1 MCSFIQLIKGVAA
14 VRTDLDTVIENVEGV
29 RNEVVT
35 GLLEVNHTV
44 RQGTAVIFRSLQ
56 DLRCD
61 MGELQ
66 WSMDQAREENFI
78 YFQDVSSKLKNVK
91 SGLIALEATYVMR
104 EQQKEVSAKYFG
116 VATAVEQLNDG

>member
-1 MCSFIQLIKGVAA
+1 MQLIKGVAA

-35 GLLEVNHTV
+35 GLLEVNHAL
-44 RQGTAVIFRSLQ
+44 RQGTAVIYRSLQ

-66 WSMDQAREENFI
+66 LSMDQAREENSL
-78 YFQDVSSKLKNVK
+78 YFQDVSSRLNGVK
-91 SGLIALEATYVMR
+91 SGLIALEATYTMR
-104 EQQKEVSAKYFG
+104 EQQKEVSAK
-116 VATAVEQLNDG
+116 